1 MPSRGAAVDIIPS
14 HWPVAV
20 GTGHAMKI
28 IKESSAFLSNYEV
41 LKLLKDVQGDKK
53 TSRGKNQ
60 QPKTVANLA
69 TVTYETVAYLEQT
82 ACALQTDDSVEA
94 FLQQISA
101 LPFKL
106 TKVEKLQLVNH
117 RPTTAVEIQL
127 LIEESEERLSEDDVQ
142 TILDVVERTLPAP
155 AEEAE
160 AEVADDDAMQ
170 CE

>member
-1 MPSRGAAVDIIPS
+1 
-14 HWPVAV
+14 
-20 GTGHAMKI
+20 MKI

-41 LKLLKDVQGDKK
+41 LQLLKEVQGDKK
-53 TSRGKNQ
+53 TSKGKSQ
-60 QPKTVANLA
+60 QSKSVANLA

-82 ACALQTDDSVEA
+82 ACALQTDENVEA
-94 FLQQISA
+94 FLEQISA

-106 TKVEKLQLVNH
+106 TKVEKLQLINH

-142 TILDVVERTLPAP
+142 TILDVVQRTLPAP
-155 AEEAE
+155 VEEAE
-160 AEVADDDAMQ
+160 DDAEVVEDDAMQ

>member
-1 MPSRGAAVDIIPS
+1 
-14 HWPVAV
+14 
-20 GTGHAMKI
+20 MKI

-41 LKLLKDVQGDKK
+41 LKLLKELQSDKK
-53 TSRGKNQ
+53 SSGSGKAR
-60 QPKTVANLA
+60 TVPNLA
-69 TVTYETVAYLEQT
+69 TVSYETITYLEQT
-82 ACALQTDDSVEA
+82 ACARQTDEHIED

-106 TKVEKLQLVNH
+106 TKIEKLQLINH

-142 TILDVVERTLPAP
+142 TILDLVERTLPP
-155 AEEAE
+155 AVEEEAE
-160 AEVADDDAMQ
+160 NEADDAEDDSMQ